1 MGLINIDNYTIVVDK
16 INYWETEQYNRN
28 FYLTIYLSSY
38 KSIEIKKDTKE
49 EIVKIEKELNR
60 AFGYNM
66 NWGISMEEN
75 YTIELPFAIDSYVY
89 KIIKDK
95 RIKHP
100 HRCWVAGYW
109 ISADNSCST
118 ISIAHYIG
126 STFDYSEEIKLADAM
141 KLLFR
146 NEADAEEA
154 MRKLQDED

>member
-1 MGLINIDNYTIVVDK
+1 
-16 INYWETEQYNRN
+16 
-28 FYLTIYLSSY
+28 
-38 KSIEIKKDTKE
+38 
-49 EIVKIEKELNR
+49 
-60 AFGYNM
+60 
-66 NWGISMEEN
+66 MEEN
-75 YTIELPFAIDSYVY
+75 YVIEVPFAIDSYVY
-89 KIIKDK
+89 KAIKDK

-109 ISADNSCST
+109 ISDDDSCST
-118 ISIAHYIG
+118 IHIVHYIG